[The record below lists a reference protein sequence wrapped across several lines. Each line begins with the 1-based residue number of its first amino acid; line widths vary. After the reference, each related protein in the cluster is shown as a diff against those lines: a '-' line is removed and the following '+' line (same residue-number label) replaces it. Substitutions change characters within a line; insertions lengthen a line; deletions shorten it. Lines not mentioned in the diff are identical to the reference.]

1 MEGTQRK
8 EREVRQR
15 PGPKP
20 TPVEGHRRNRLMLN
34 LTDEEL
40 AQLMSAADTESAAA
54 FARSVVLAYLAR
66 RRPS

>member
-1 MEGTQRK
+1 MGTKRRDG
-8 EREVRQR
+8 EMRQR

-20 TPVEGHRRNRLMLN
+20 TPVEVHRRNRLMLN

-40 AQLMSAADTESAAA
+40 AQLVSAAGAESAAA
-54 FARSVVLAYLAR
+54 FARGIVLAYLAR